1 MQVTVDL
8 PDEVAHR
15 LAEKQPDLARAVL
28 EATAIEAVRDGVIS
42 AGKAA
47 EMLGVGLD
55 AMDGILKRAEVYLDY
70 TLEDLER
77 DRQTHRAAIDR
88 STVIA
93 KLREHESELKA
104 AGIVRLSLFGSVARG
119 EATAQSDVD
128 LMGDFDRARGL
139 TLFDMAG
146 LEVRLGEILE
156 TRVDLSDRRML
167 KEPVR
172 LRAEREAVLA
182 F

>member
-1 MQVTVDL
+1 
-8 PDEVAHR
+8 
-15 LAEKQPDLARAVL
+15 
-28 EATAIEAVRDGVIS
+28 
-42 AGKAA
+42 
-47 EMLGVGLD
+47 
-55 AMDGILKRAEVYLDY
+55 MDK
-70 TLEDLER
+70 
-77 DRQTHRAAIDR
+77 

-93 KLREHESELKA
+93 RLREHEPELKA

-119 EATAQSDVD
+119 EAKAQSDID

-146 LEVRLGEILE
+146 LELRLGEILE
-156 TRVDLSDRRML
+156 TRVDLSDRQML

-172 LRAEREAVLA
+172 VRAEREAVLA